1 MTQEDKAAPAV
12 KRQAIVVLGM
22 HRSGTSAI
30 AGVLERLGCT
40 TPASQIPKGDQ
51 NPKGFF
57 ESKRIA
63 RHNDKVLA
71 SAGSN
76 WHDWRPFN
84 PGWIDSPAVSG
95 MVQEAVTILTE
106 EFADSPLIVIKD
118 PRMCRLVDYWAIV
131 LDRAGIEPLYLNIHR
146 NPLEVTQSLLKRNNF
161 DPSFG
166 MLLWLRHM
174 LDAEAATRGRVRDF
188 TSFARLLQAWPG
200 VISQAEDALG
210 LRFPRMSESVTVE
223 VDSFLSQELRHHT
236 ETTDRVL
243 SNPMI
248 SDWVRN
254 SFDIFERWVK
264 RGTEDNTDYADLDR
278 IRAQFDAATP
288 AFSRFALIGEEAVS
302 DLRQAQ
308 IAQTTANQQ
317 NEKLL
322 EDLTRVEMDLSRA
335 QSDRDA
341 LRQQLD
347 QMTSLLRQREAELE
361 DAGRDHDQLA
371 QTLRQREADLE
382 TRLREL
388 GRLASTLNKNEA
400 AHGAAIGKK
409 TAEISKLR
417 GEIDLLNRNVTKR
430 KAEVARTAAHAR
442 QAWEDHEAILNSTSW
457 RITAPLRRL
466 VDRVR
471 RR

>member
-1 MTQEDKAAPAV
+1 MIEEVRAEPAA

-40 TPASQIPKGDQ
+40 TPVSQIPKGDQ

-57 ESKRIA
+57 ESKKIA

-76 WHDWRPFN
+76 WHDWRPVN
-84 PGWIDSPAVSG
+84 PGWLDSPAVSG
-95 MVQEAVTILTE
+95 MIDEAMAILNE

-118 PRMCRLVDYWAIV
+118 PRICRLVDYWALV
-131 LDRAGIEPLYLNIHR
+131 LQKAGIEPLFLNIHR
-146 NPLEVTQSLLKRNNF
+146 NPLEVTQSLLKRNHF

-166 MLLWLRHM
+166 LLLWLRHM
-174 LDAEAATRGRVRDF
+174 LDSEAATRGRRRDF

-210 LRFPRMSESVTVE
+210 LRFPRMSETVAVE
-223 VDSFLSQELRHHT
+223 IDGFLSQELRHHT
-236 ETTDRVL
+236 ESAERVL
-243 SNPMI
+243 ANPMM
-248 SDWVRN
+248 SEWVR
-254 SFDIFERWVK
+254 SCFEIFERWVK
-264 RGTEDNTDYADLDR
+264 RGSEDNTDYADLDR

-302 DLRQAQ
+302 NLHHEQSAHKATLQQKEQ
-308 IAQTTANQQ
+308 ISGY
-317 NEKLL
+317 
-322 EDLTRVEMDLSRA
+322 LTRAEMDLDTARA
-335 QSDRDA
+335 DRDA

-347 QMTSLLRQREAELE
+347 QMTSLLRQREAELD
-361 DAGRDHDQLA
+361 DAGRDRDALS
-371 QTLRQREADLE
+371 QTVRAHEADLE
-382 TRLREL
+382 NRLREL
-388 GRLASTLNKNEA
+388 GRLAAMLNKNDA
-400 AHGAAIGKK
+400 AHDAAIGKK
-409 TAEISKLR
+409 IAEIGKLR
-417 GEIDLLNRNVTKR
+417 GQIDQLNKNVAKR
-430 KAEVARTAAHAR
+430 KAEIARTAAHAR

-457 RITAPLRRL
+457 RITAPLRRV
-466 VDRVR
+466 VDLVR